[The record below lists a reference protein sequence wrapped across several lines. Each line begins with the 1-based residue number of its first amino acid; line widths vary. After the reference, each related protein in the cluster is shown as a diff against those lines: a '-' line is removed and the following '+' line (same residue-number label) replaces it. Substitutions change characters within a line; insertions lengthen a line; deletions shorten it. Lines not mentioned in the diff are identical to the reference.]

1 MNLNFRSA
9 LPGLCLAAG
18 FSLIVALDSLAQ
30 ELGDLEGECRN
41 EAEYYGISQ
50 EQLDEYVAGCVLS
63 KGGAPAM
70 PAMEEQAIDEQMAE
84 DQLVQDQLPEE
95 QTLEEQ
101 QLEPEDLTAEQ
112 PESGAVELQ

>member
-1 MNLNFRSA
+1 MTLKFRSA
-9 LPGLCLAAG
+9 LPGLFMAAG
-18 FSLIVALDSLAQ
+18 FSLISAFDSLAQ

-70 PAMEEQAIDEQMAE
+70 PAMEEPAIDEQRAE
-84 DQLVQDQLPEE
+84 DQRMEE

-101 QLEPEDLTAEQ
+101 QLQEQ
-112 PESGAVELQ
+112 PEPDESAIEQPDSGAVELQ